1 MRVTN
6 LTRNTEIVTRGM
18 MATSFLARLRGL
30 LGRKALAK
38 GEGLL
43 LCPESSIHTF
53 LMRFPID
60 VLYLDEN
67 NTVIRLT
74 EAMPPQRPGPW
85 VRGTHAVL
93 ELPAGTIA
101 RQGIVVG
108 DKLAIFDS

>member
-1 MRVTN
+1 M
-6 LTRNTEIVTRGM
+6 I
-18 MATSFLARLRGL
+18 ATSFLARLRGL

-43 LCPESSIHTF
+43 LCPERSIHTF

-67 NTVIRLT
+67 NTVIRQT

-101 RQGIVVG
+101 RHGIAVG
-108 DKLAIFDS
+108 DELAIYDS